1 MKKAYMKPRIHVEEF
16 TPNQF
21 IAGCDL
27 NIVSGTNTVK
37 IYCAQQSYVT
47 VFTDS
52 VGCKIIH
59 APFTSTQEAKDY
71 FSHLFQWGDGI
82 AEGGSVTNNTTH
94 LGWTQAQKDTARKE
108 INNGQKTL
116 LSGTI
121 DLGGYGSSSGWGHG
135 DGGNRT
141 HAGYALDFLNGF
153 EEGKALS

>member
-1 MKKAYMKPRIHVEEF
+1 MKKTYMKPRIHVEEF

-37 IYCAQQSYVT
+37 IYCAKQSFVT
-47 VFTDS
+47 VFTNAI
-52 VGCKIIH
+52 GCKIIH

-82 AEGGSVTNNTTH
+82 AEGTDVTNNTTH
-94 LGWTQAQKDTARKE
+94 LGWTQQQKNTANQE
-108 INNGQKTL
+108 INNGQQKL
-116 LSGTI
+116 LNGTI
-121 DLGGYGSSSGWGHG
+121 DLGGYTSSGWGHG
-135 DGGNRT
+135 KT

-153 EEGKALS
+153 KEGKALS